1 MADLSPRLLHV
12 APERCPGCMSLRF
25 LRGQCQPCPPVS
37 LPRVPP
43 LLSQRK
49 FLWSL
54 FSDEMFD
61 VLCTPVIPPS
71 FVTLKFLLKK
81 KGRKPVPCLS
91 TPFQLCLSATS
102 THIYFYFMSNRK
114 SSQGS
119 EFIFHIQK
127 NIHQV
132 YISLNN

>member
-81 KGRKPVPCLS
+81 REENPFLAFQHLFNFAFQPRQLTFTFILCPIGRAPKALNS
-91 TPFQLCLSATS
+91 F
-102 THIYFYFMSNRK
+102 
-114 SSQGS
+114 
-119 EFIFHIQK
+119 FIFRKTSIKFTYH
-127 NIHQV
+127 
-132 YISLNN
+132 